1 MRVQQKF
8 KNLALA
14 VSLICWS
21 PQALWAAEEDAS
33 ADDEMSKAAT
43 EDIPNVVVIG
53 IRRQTKGME
62 LLPEEHKSSPAMD
75 GADLLRS
82 VNGVSLGRFGGRG
95 LEPTIRGQNQS
106 RINVLIDGSYIHGG
120 CPNRM
125 DPPTSFASVN
135 SYERITI
142 LKGVQSLRYG
152 GGGSGGTLLFE
163 REFEPGS
170 KGFSGDLRIGASN
183 NELEHDAA
191 AALAFSGESVWLHV
205 DVEDRE
211 AGNYEDGDGN
221 EVRSAW
227 DEESYNIAA
236 GIRFREQDRLEAGY
250 EHSETV
256 DAFYPGAAMDAPWD
270 EAKHMRLKYKGYD
283 IGFIDQLTIETY
295 SADVDHVMDNFSNR
309 PLTAPMA
316 MSVDSV
322 SETDGSR
329 IVAEFNSGDRTS
341 WTVGIDYQA
350 NDRDATRFMGP
361 NPDNVGMIN
370 SYMWPDTSLEQLGI
384 FAEASYELSETLLL
398 KGGLRYDD
406 VSADAKKADLDPP
419 PPPLVSANQLYES
432 YYGVRHTSEV
442 NENNWSGLLRLET
455 TLSENLTLFAG
466 LSRTM
471 RTADVT
477 ERFLASNNPM
487 SKMRWI
493 GNPAIDP
500 EQHRQ
505 FDLGFVWRNDT
516 HRFDTVV
523 FYDDAKDYMLRD
535 RAHGQEGILKSDNAS
550 IYRNIDAEIYG
561 IEAEW
566 AWTITERLAANT
578 SFAWVRSKN
587 ETDGRDIAQTPPL
600 EGRVSLDY
608 EAEKWSAG
616 GALRWADNQT
626 KVDINPMTGSGLDA
640 AESPGWAVLD
650 LYFSVELGALGMV
663 HLGADNVLDRTYAE
677 HLNRGNLDPF
687 NPDPVRVNEPGRV
700 IWATYQIN
708 F

>member
-1 MRVQQKF
+1 MRAQPKL
-8 KNLALA
+8 KLLALA

-21 PQALWAAEEDAS
+21 PQALWAAGEEAS
-33 ADDEMSKAAT
+33 ADDESAI
-43 EDIPNVVVIG
+43 EDIPNIVVIG
-53 IRRQTKGME
+53 IRRQPEGLE
-62 LLPEEHKSSPAMD
+62 LLRDGHQGAPAMD

-82 VNGVSLGRFGGRG
+82 VNGISLGRFGGRG

-142 LKGVQSLRYG
+142 LKGVQTLRYG

-163 REFEPGS
+163 REFEPES
-170 KGFSGDLRIGASN
+170 KGFSGNFRIGASDN
-183 NELEHDAA
+183 NLKHDAA
-191 AALAFSGESVWLHV
+191 AAFSLGGESTWLHL

-227 DEESYNIAA
+227 DEESYNFAA

-256 DAFYPGAAMDAPWD
+256 DAFYPGAGMDAPWD
-270 EAKHMRLKYKGYD
+270 EAEHKRLSYKGYD
-283 IGFIDQLTIETY
+283 IGFIDKLTVETY
-295 SADVDHVMDNFSNR
+295 SADVDHIMDNFTNR

-316 MSVDSV
+316 MSVNSI

-329 IVAEFNSGDRTS
+329 IVAEFDTGYKTS
-341 WTVGIDYQA
+341 WTIGIDYQA

-361 NPDNVGMIN
+361 NPEKVGMVN
-370 SYMWPDTSLEQLGI
+370 SYLWPDTSLEQLGI
-384 FAEASYELSETLLL
+384 FAEASYELGETLLL

-406 VSADAKKADLDPP
+406 VSADAKKVDLDPP
-419 PPPLVSANQLYES
+419 PPPLFSANQLYES
-432 YYGVRHTSEV
+432 YYGVRHTDEV
-442 NENNWSGLLRLET
+442 SENNWGGLLRLET
-455 TLSENLTLFAG
+455 TLHESWTLFAG

-477 ERFLASNNPM
+477 ERFLAGNSPM
-487 SKMRWI
+487 PMMRWI

-500 EQHRQ
+500 ELHRQ
-505 FDLGFVWRNDT
+505 FDIGFVWGNDA
-516 HRFDTVV
+516 HRVDTVL
-523 FYDDAKDYMLRD
+523 FYDDAKDYILRD
-535 RAHGQEGILKSDNAS
+535 RAHGQEGILKNDNAT

-566 AWTITERLAANT
+566 GWSITQRLVANT
-578 SFAWVRSKN
+578 SMAWVRSKN

-608 EAEKWSAG
+608 EADKWSAG
-616 GALRWADNQT
+616 GVLRWADNQT
-626 KVDINPMTGSGLDA
+626 KVDTDPKTGSGLDA

-650 LYFSVELGALGMV
+650 VHFSAGLGAFGAVRLGVEMFSIV
-663 HLGADNVLDRTYAE
+663 PMRST
-677 HLNRGNLDPF
+677 
-687 NPDPVRVNEPGRV
+687 
-700 IWATYQIN
+700 
-708 F
+708 